1 MESTAKPP
9 DPMPCALAAI
19 LLPESRVHDYHMQ
32 KTMFLGPACTPGQ
45 ITMCTRTVPAC
56 RVRSYGEGGRRE
68 SERRPECRE
77 TVPDTAGVLRQLF
90 VVHETGRIWGVC
102 RRVAAWRTELRHE

>member
-1 MESTAKPP
+1 MCTGSDLMARVMTLVIRA
-9 DPMPCALAAI
+9 AVRAAI
-19 LLPESRVHDYHMQ
+19 CISWTRIHA
-32 KTMFLGPACTPGQ
+32 GS
-45 ITMCTRTVPAC
+45 ITVCARPVPVY

-68 SERRPECRE
+68 SERRHECRE

>member
-68 SERRPECRE
+68 SERRPECRKS
-77 TVPDTAGVLRQLF
+77 VYDTAGGRRPLV
-90 VVHETGRIWGVC
+90 VVHGTGRSWGVYG
-102 RRVAAWRTELRHE
+102 RMGAWLAERHGE

>member
-1 MESTAKPP
+1 
-9 DPMPCALAAI
+9 
-19 LLPESRVHDYHMQ
+19 
-32 KTMFLGPACTPGQ
+32 
-45 ITMCTRTVPAC
+45 MCTGRDLMARVTRARLSYAKNLVSGTRMHAGRITVCARPVPVY

-68 SERRPECRE
+68 SERRHECRE